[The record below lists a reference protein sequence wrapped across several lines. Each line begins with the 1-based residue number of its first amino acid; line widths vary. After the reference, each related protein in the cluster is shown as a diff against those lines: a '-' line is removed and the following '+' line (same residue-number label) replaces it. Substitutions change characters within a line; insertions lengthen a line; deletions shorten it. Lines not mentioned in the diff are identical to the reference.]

1 MLLGISTQSAGRIIA
16 ENAMRAGETE
26 LQTCVRHVAE
36 QEARIARQD
45 VLVERLRES
54 GSRLLDDALQLLAEM
69 HGLLEKMHE
78 HVARLS
84 KLDQAASRL
93 R

>member
-1 MLLGISTQSAGRIIA
+1 
-16 ENAMRAGETE
+16 
-26 LQTCVRHVAE
+26 VAE
-36 QEARIARQD
+36 QENRIARQD
-45 VLVERLRES
+45 ILAERLRES

-84 KLDQAASRL
+84 N
-93 R
+93 